1 MPDYDHDLIASL
13 AEGRLEPEQA
23 AALERAIS
31 TDPAASAELAAQR
44 RALDAVRG
52 APIARLTDEERGR
65 VRLGV
70 ATAIGLDPESQG
82 APAGRRGVPW
92 AAISIAAATLAAL
105 IAVVPLT
112 GLLTSNQID
121 PSAVSLGFAEADDD
135 TSRASPE
142 TAPAAPMGGAEVTD
156 ATFGDGT
163 GLGSTTVAASD
174 PEMTANFED
183 DTVERRLVAFTED
196 PKPEAAFQPTEET
209 GCVAEARALIAAD
222 GSALMVIELTIG
234 DQQAL
239 VFFTA
244 VEETVAAIAAYS
256 PIDCSLLASL
266 P

>member
-31 TDPAASAELAAQR
+31 TDPAASAELAAHR
-44 RALDAVRG
+44 RALGAVRA
-52 APIARLTDEERGR
+52 APIALLTDEERAR
-65 VRLGV
+65 IRLGV
-70 ATAIGLDPESQG
+70 ATAIGLDPESQ
-82 APAGRRGVPW
+82 AAQAGRRRVPW

-112 GLLTSNQID
+112 GLLTSNRVD
-121 PSAVSLGFAEADDD
+121 PSAVSLGLDEADDD
-135 TSRASPE
+135 ASRNSQE

-156 ATFGDGT
+156 APFGDGQ
-163 GLGSTTVAASD
+163 GVVATTATAGD
-174 PEMTANFED
+174 PELTAAEEQS
-183 DTVERRLVAFTED
+183 VERRLVAFAED
-196 PKPEAAFQPTEET
+196 PESEAAFAPTEET
-209 GCVAEARALIAAD
+209 GCVVEARALIAAD

-239 VFFTA
+239 VFFTTVDDA
-244 VEETVAAIAAYS
+244 VSAIAAYS
-256 PIDCSLLASL
+256 PTDCSLLASL